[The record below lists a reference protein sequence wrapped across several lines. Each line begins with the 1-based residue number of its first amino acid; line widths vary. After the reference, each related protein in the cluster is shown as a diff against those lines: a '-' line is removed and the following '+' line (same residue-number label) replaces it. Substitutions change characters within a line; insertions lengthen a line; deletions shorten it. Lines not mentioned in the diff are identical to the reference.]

1 MIRDRDRCEVAVI
14 GAGPAGI
21 SCAYVLA
28 RAGVDVFILER
39 GDYPGAK
46 NVFGGIFY
54 STEMNKLL
62 PDFYNE
68 APIERYVSKKRYSML
83 VDKSEISF
91 HFEPEEFKKPP
102 HNYSF
107 IVKRAV
113 FDRWFAGIAE
123 KEGAGIIN
131 NVTVKDLLWDKNRVV
146 GVLSGAGGENALL
159 ADVVVCAEGA
169 NSLLSQKAE
178 LRNRLS
184 MRARSVAVKE
194 VIKLPKKIIEERFN
208 ISGLEGAAY
217 EYYGGSVSGMLGTGF
232 VYTNRDSISV
242 GVGVLISELYRRKDS
257 VSPHELLERFKNH
270 PCIYPLVKDGELLEY
285 AAHMIPSDGYKNM
298 PRLYID
304 GFLLVGDAAGLLNN
318 SFFHEGVNMAMASGV
333 MAAETILKNRK
344 KKRYNAADLSYYKK
358 LLENSFVLDDMKNCR
373 DFLDIMHV
381 NKELINDYPHA
392 LKSALVK
399 YFEVSDTPKRVIKKE
414 TFKKFIREVNM
425 TKVARSFVSMIRG
438 GI

>member
-1 MIRDRDRCEVAVI
+1 MIVDRDRCEVAIV

-21 SCAYVLA
+21 SCGFVLA
-28 RAGVDVFILER
+28 KAGVNVVILER
-39 GDYPGAK
+39 GEYPGAK

-54 STEMNKLL
+54 STQMNRLL
-62 PDFYNE
+62 PDFYKE

-83 VDKSEISF
+83 VDNSEISF

-107 IVKRAV
+107 IVKRSV
-113 FDRWFAGIAE
+113 FDRWFSSKAE
-123 KEGAGIIN
+123 KEGASILN
-131 NVTVKDLLWDKNRVV
+131 NVTVKDFLWDKDRVV
-146 GVLSGAGGENALL
+146 GVLAGTNCENALL

-169 NSLLSQKAE
+169 NSLLTEKAG

-194 VIKLPKKIIEERFN
+194 VIKIPEEAIEERFN
-208 ISGLEGAAY
+208 ITGPEGAAY

-232 VYTNRDSISV
+232 IYTNRDSISV
-242 GVGVLISELYRRKDS
+242 GVGVLISELYRQKES
-257 VSPHELLERFKNH
+257 ISPNGLLERFKNH
-270 PCIYPLVKDGELLEY
+270 PCIYPFIKGGEVLEY
-285 AAHMIPSDGYKNM
+285 SAHMIPSDGYKNI
-298 PRLYID
+298 PSLFID
-304 GFLLVGDAAGLLNN
+304 GLLVAGDAAGLLNN

-344 KKRYNAADLSYYKK
+344 KKRYDAASLSYYRK
-358 LLENSFVLDDMKNCR
+358 LLEDSFVLDDMKNCR

-392 LKSALVK
+392 LKNALVK
-399 YFEVSDTPKRVIKKE
+399 YFEVSDTPKRVIKKD
-414 TFKKFIREVNM
+414 TFKRFMSEVSI
-425 TKVARSFVSMIRG
+425 TKITKAFMSMIRG